1 MSIWQASIPGARFL
15 DLFAGS
21 GAVGIEA
28 SSRGASHVVFVEK
41 DPLVFSALESNLQA
55 IDIVESEVVR
65 GDLPAA
71 LPGLERRYSKTFE
84 LIFADPPYRFDAYDE
99 TILACE
105 SLLVPGGQIAIE
117 HGVAV
122 DLPDR
127 VGRLQQHDKRV
138 YGDSAISFYSGS
150 SE

>member
-1 MSIWQASIPGARFL
+1 MMDTVLSGEEIRDRIGRRPRLRLAVLPTPLQPCPRLSAEVGVDVWVKRD
-15 DLFAGS
+15 DLT
-21 GAVGIEA
+21 
-28 SSRGASHVVFVEK
+28 
-41 DPLVFSALESNLQA
+41 
-55 IDIVESEVVR
+55 
-65 GDLPAA
+65 
-71 LPGLERRYSKTFE
+71 GLAFGGNKIRHFE